1 MNSVAVHSRSRSPL
15 SRFFDHAKKR
25 IASRSKASTP
35 PAEERVTFS
44 LLVQRKSNQKESTP
58 TVRAFRASC
67 PPGARSHYGVRRQHI
82 RVLTANSRASCAR
95 SPAGTFSFVRS
106 PHPDGTRE

>member
-1 MNSVAVHSRSRSPL
+1 MH
-15 SRFFDHAKKR
+15 D
-25 IASRSKASTP
+25 SKASTP

-58 TVRAFRASC
+58 TGRGLRASC
-67 PPGARSHYGVRRQHI
+67 PSTPRSHYGVRRQHI

-95 SPAGTFSFVRS
+95 SLRDISSVRS
-106 PHPDGTRE
+106 PHPDGTREQRTFHVRRGKSDGPRQ